1 MTEEKHKVCSD
12 VIQVESIS
20 ERTKSL
26 DVLVLAS
33 GFEDRAFQVL
43 HSGVF
48 SSSAHCIIIKFVND
62 VAGNAEIFSKFLVEA
77 QSKFSHSHIHIVELK
92 KESREQLETDMANL
106 ISRLPR
112 ESRRFAIDIS
122 GMPSYAVCQVL
133 KAIRFDRSE
142 ESIEI
147 LYSAAKTYNP
157 TFEEYENLNQGN
169 PMSIDL
175 LPKSM
180 ALEMSENL
188 VFDSFSGY
196 RSASAKSFLVLFAG
210 FEAHRSTG
218 VVEAVNPSMLLLLYG
233 SPGDS
238 SLHWRLGLSKKLH
251 YKFERG
257 RRTAN
262 EKVSTLNI
270 NDSLSTLEEYYN
282 FLIDDYDMVI
292 APIGSKMQSVAA
304 YLFWEKFGE
313 VQLTFP
319 IPIGY
324 DPKYRPIGVA
334 GTYSTIIIPRRPIF
348 R

>member
-1 MTEEKHKVCSD
+1 MTDGEGKICSE
-12 VIQVESIS
+12 VALVASIPNQ
-20 ERTKSL
+20 TKEL
-26 DVLVLAS
+26 DVLVLAA
-33 GFEDRAFQVL
+33 GFEDRAIHVL
-43 HSGVF
+43 HNGKF
-48 SSSAHCIIIKFVND
+48 SENAHCVIIKFVND
-62 VAGNAEIFSKFLVEA
+62 VVGNDKVFSKYLSEVR
-77 QSKFSHSHIHIVELK
+77 SKFSYSQIHIIELRK
-92 KESREQLETDMANL
+92 NSREQLELDMSNL

-112 ESRRFAIDIS
+112 ESRKFAVDIS
-122 GMPSYAVCQVL
+122 GMPSYAVCQIL

-142 ESIEI
+142 DSVEI

-157 TFEEYENLNQGN
+157 SFKEYQELNQDN
-169 PMSIDL
+169 PVSIDL

-196 RSASAKSFLVLFAG
+196 RSASAKSFLVIFAG

-218 VVEAVNPSMLLLLYG
+218 VVEAVNPSMLLLMYG
-233 SPGDS
+233 SPGDP

-262 EKVSTLNI
+262 EEVSTLNI
-270 NDSLSTLEEYYN
+270 NDSLVVLEEYYN

-292 APIGSKMQSVAA
+292 SPIGSKMQSVAA

-324 DPKYRPIGVA
+324 NPKHGPKGVA
-334 GTYSTIIIPRRPIF
+334 GTYSTIIAPRRPIF